1 MSSPPIPEAP
11 VAKLAEVV
19 ADRSRR
25 PAVLD
30 DCVRLIEA
38 EVAEKK
44 GLTGMAVK
52 AAFKSVSKLR
62 PGMVRHSM
70 DALLDDF
77 SSQVDPFW
85 EACQSSGAAPR
96 AFFTQKRR
104 EIADALLQITD
115 LRAARADNK
124 VLVRAYKSLRG
135 KAVEHIGAAMPRF
148 ADLVQKHAS

>member
-1 MSSPPIPEAP
+1 MPR
-11 VAKLAEVV
+11 LTDVV
-19 ADRSRR
+19 SDPARR
-25 PAVLD
+25 QAVLD

-38 EVAEKK
+38 EVADKR

-77 SSQVDPFW
+77 SYQIDPFW
-85 EACQSSGAAPR
+85 AECQTAGAAPR
-96 AFFTQKRR
+96 AFFSQRKG
-104 EIADALLQITD
+104 EMANALLSITD
-115 LRAARADNK
+115 RRAQGAKNK
-124 VLVRAYKSLRG
+124 VLVRAYKGLRG

>member
-1 MSSPPIPEAP
+1 MARLID
-11 VAKLAEVV
+11 VV
-19 ADRSRR
+19 TDPSRR
-25 PAVLD
+25 QAVLD

-38 EVAEKK
+38 EVAGKK

-77 SSQVDPFW
+77 SYQIDPFW
-85 EACQSSGAAPR
+85 ADCQATGGAPR
-96 AFFTQKRR
+96 AFFSQRKT
-104 EIADALLQITD
+104 EMANALLSITD
-115 LRAARADNK
+115 RRAERADNK
-124 VLVRAYKSLRG
+124 VLVRAYKGLRG
-135 KAVEHIGAAMPRF
+135 KAVSHIGDAMPRF